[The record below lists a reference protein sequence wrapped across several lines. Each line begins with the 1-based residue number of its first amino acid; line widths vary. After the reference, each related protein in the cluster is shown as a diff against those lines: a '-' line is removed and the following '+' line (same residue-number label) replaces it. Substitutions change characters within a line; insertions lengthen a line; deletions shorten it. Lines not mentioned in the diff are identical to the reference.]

1 MVEGW
6 IGKLA
11 EFGVPYNEGPSLVTT
26 LSDPVKVR
34 SWQIAGLPKVNIFQ
48 VQRKTVHGILRS
60 EHLKERLLENWQ
72 CMSMLFAGQLKC
84 RERCYSTILQTVA
97 TLY

>member
-11 EFGVPYNEGPSLVTT
+11 EFGVPYNESPSLVTT

-34 SWQIAGLPKVNIFQ
+34 SWQIAGLPKVNIFSSKEENFSSY
-48 VQRKTVHGILRS
+48 RKVA
-60 EHLKERLLENWQ
+60 
-72 CMSMLFAGQLKC
+72 LF
-84 RERCYSTILQTVA
+84 
-97 TLY
+97 

>member
-48 VQRKTVHGILRS
+48 V
-60 EHLKERLLENWQ
+60 
-72 CMSMLFAGQLKC
+72 
-84 RERCYSTILQTVA
+84 
-97 TLY
+97 

>member
-1 MVEGW
+1 MVDGW

-34 SWQIAGLPKVNIFQ
+34 SWQIAGLPKVNILS
-48 VQRKTVHGILRS
+48 RK
-60 EHLKERLLENWQ
+60 EEN
-72 CMSMLFAGQLKC
+72 
-84 RERCYSTILQTVA
+84 VA
-97 TLY
+97 TTFQRGRFPEK

>member
-34 SWQIAGLPKVNIFQ
+34 SWQIAGLPKVYFSSIEENYSSYSEARTFK
-48 VQRKTVHGILRS
+48 RKI
-60 EHLKERLLENWQ
+60 
-72 CMSMLFAGQLKC
+72 A
-84 RERCYSTILQTVA
+84 
-97 TLY
+97 